1 MPNKR
6 SIYWTCQIIA
16 WTLYGVLEIF
26 LYSTANKLDA
36 GKVVGQLFI
45 VGFYILSSHGLR
57 EIILRTGLIKY
68 RWFVVIP
75 RVLFFIALMAVINY
89 FFLLAVSYLIGN
101 LNLSHQ
107 LNFLSFTVNAS
118 ISIVLYFVWS
128 LAYLSFLYIERFN
141 KSLQYQAAAR
151 ETELNNLK
159 AQLNPHF
166 IFNALNSIRALVDED
181 PARSKNAIT
190 QLSHILRK
198 SLSMDHK
205 KLIPFEDEMNTVMD
219 YLQLESI
226 RYEERLNTKINLDPI
241 SNRFQIPP
249 LMVQTLVENGIKHGI
264 SNLKEGGVI
273 DIRSEV
279 SDDRLKIEIRNSGQ
293 YQNGRRIGMGYGLLN
308 TKKRLSL
315 IYGEEASFQIK
326 NEDQRTV
333 LTTIELPESNG
344 ALAPLEINT

>member
-1 MPNKR
+1 MLNNKK

-16 WTLYGVLEIF
+16 WSLYGVLEVF
-26 LYSTANKLDA
+26 LYSTFDQLDA
-36 GKVVGQLFI
+36 AKVIGELFI
-45 VGFYILSSHGLR
+45 VGFYILSSHALR

-68 RWFVVIP
+68 RWFVVFP
-75 RVLFFIALMAVINY
+75 RVLFFIAILAVINY
-89 FFLLAVSYLIGN
+89 FFLMAISYAIGD
-101 LNLSHQ
+101 LNLSREFN
-107 LNFLSFTVNAS
+107 LISFTVNSS
-118 ISIVLYFVWS
+118 ISIVLYFVWA

-181 PARSKNAIT
+181 PTKSKNAIT

-205 KLIPFEDEMNTVMD
+205 KLVPFEDEMNTVMD

-226 RYEERLNTKINLDPI
+226 RYEERLNTKISLDPQ
-241 SNRFQIPP
+241 SNRFEIPP
-249 LMVQTLVENGIKHGI
+249 LMMQTLVENGIKHGI
-264 SNLKEGGVI
+264 SNLKEGGII
-273 DIRSEV
+273 DIRTSVNDE
-279 SDDRLKIEIRNSGQ
+279 RLKIEIRNSGQ
-293 YQNGRRIGMGYGLLN
+293 FSNGGLRLDVGYGLLS

-315 IYGEEASFQIK
+315 IYGEEATFKIS
-326 NEDQRTV
+326 NENEKMV
-333 LTTIELPESNG
+333 LTTIELPEGQGS
-344 ALAPLEINT
+344 LAPL

>member
-1 MPNKR
+1 MLNKR
-6 SIYWTCQIIA
+6 SIYWSCQIIA
-16 WTLYGVLEIF
+16 WSLYGVLEIV
-26 LYSTANKLDA
+26 LYYSADQLDA
-36 GKVVGQLFI
+36 AKVIGELFI
-45 VGFYILSSHGLR
+45 IGFYILSSHTLR
-57 EIILRTGLIKY
+57 EIILRTGLLKY

-75 RVLFFIALMAVINY
+75 RVLFFITLMAIINY
-89 FFLLAVSYLIGN
+89 FFLMTVSYAIGN
-101 LNLSHQ
+101 LNLSRE
-107 LNFLSFTVNAS
+107 LNLLSFIVNTS
-118 ISIVLYFVWS
+118 ISIVLYFVWA

-141 KSLQYQAAAR
+141 KSLQYQAAAT

-181 PARSKNAIT
+181 PVKSKNAIT

-205 KLIPFEDEMNTVMD
+205 KLVPFEDEMNTVMD

-226 RYEERLNTKINLDPI
+226 RYEERLSTKISLDPR

-249 LMVQTLVENGIKHGI
+249 LMMQTLVENGIKHGI

-273 DIRSEV
+273 DICTTVVEE
-279 SDDRLKIEIRNSGQ
+279 RLKIEIRNSGQ
-293 YQNGRRIGMGYGLLN
+293 FSNGGLRLDVGYGLLS

-315 IYGEEASFQIK
+315 IYGDEASFRIS
-326 NEDQRTV
+326 NEDECTV
-333 LTTIELPESNG
+333 LTAIEIPEGQGS
-344 ALAPLEINT
+344 LAPL